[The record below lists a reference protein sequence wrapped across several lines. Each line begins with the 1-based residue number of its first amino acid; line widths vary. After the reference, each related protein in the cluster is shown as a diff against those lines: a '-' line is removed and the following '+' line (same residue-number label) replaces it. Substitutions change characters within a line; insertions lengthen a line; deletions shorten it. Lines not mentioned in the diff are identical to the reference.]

1 MINIKTDYK
10 HLTKSEIAHYY
21 MCNRLFNDPEPI
33 DVRKP
38 IESNNNEPLTDEQFI
53 SQVTR
58 QHATGHDGQN
68 AVITYA
74 DVLFD
79 KCLID
84 GDELD
89 KRIADGTAN
98 QFY

>member
-10 HLTKSEIAHYY
+10 HLTKTEIAHYY
-21 MCNRLFNDPEPI
+21 FCKRLFNDPEPI
-33 DVRKP
+33 DVNKP
-38 IESNNNEPLTDEQFI
+38 IETDDTPLTDEQFI

-58 QHATGHDGQN
+58 KHAIEEGEHLDT
-68 AVITYA
+68 VVTYA
-74 DVLFD
+74 DLLFD

-84 GDELD
+84 ADELD

>member
-1 MINIKTDYK
+1 MINIKKDYK
-10 HLTKSEIAHYY
+10 FLTKSEIAHYY
-21 MCNRLFNDPEPI
+21 MCKRLFNDPEPI
-33 DVRKP
+33 DVNKP
-38 IESNNNEPLTDEQFI
+38 IETDNTPLTDEQFI
-53 SQVTR
+53 SRVTLKHKNEFYN
-58 QHATGHDGQN
+58 QDT
-68 AVITYA
+68 VVTYA

-98 QFY
+98 KFY

>member
-1 MINIKTDYK
+1 MINIKKEYK
-10 HLTKSEIAHYY
+10 FLTKSEIAHYY
-21 MCNRLFNDPEPI
+21 ICKRLFNDPEPI

-38 IESNNNEPLTDEQFI
+38 IEVSNEPLTDEQFI
-53 SQVTR
+53 SRATR
-58 QHATGHDGQN
+58 KHAIYEGEHLDT
-68 AVITYA
+68 VVTYA

-79 KCLID
+79 KCIID

>member
-21 MCNRLFNDPEPI
+21 MCKRLFNDPEPI

-38 IESNNNEPLTDEQFI
+38 IEVSNEPLTDEQFI

-58 QHATGHDGQN
+58 KHAIKHYGQN

-79 KCLID
+79 KCIID

>member
-1 MINIKTDYK
+1 MINIKKDYK
-10 HLTKSEIAHYY
+10 FLTKSEIAHYY
-21 MCNRLFNDPEPI
+21 LCKRLFNDPEPI
-33 DVRKP
+33 DVNKP
-38 IESNNNEPLTDEQFI
+38 IEVSNEPLTDEQFI
-53 SQVTR
+53 RQVTR
-58 QHATGHDGQN
+58 KHAIDDIGRDI
-68 AVITYA
+68 VYTYA

-84 GDELD
+84 ADELD